1 MLNTNVYSVRYLKT
15 RKVQSWSDLKL
26 VLTYKLVHI
35 DVQLEDGPQ
44 IRSNKLFTIDKNQT
58 RCQIIGS
65 CKNIHRKISTGI
77 IKVRFVMSPIKN
89 GPQIRQIGQVL

>member
-44 IRSNKLFTIDKNQT
+44 IR
-58 RCQIIGS
+58 
-65 CKNIHRKISTGI
+65 
-77 IKVRFVMSPIKN
+77 
-89 GPQIRQIGQVL
+89 